1 MFHHFA
7 IYKDLNF
14 DISLN
19 YKSLSNKILKN
30 SFLNSQKNANF
41 FENNKTYKG
50 KTIKNNYIN
59 SSHNNSNSLNNLENS
74 NNDFIKNKKTKQSYV
89 FPLPKNYNKNM
100 LLKESFK
107 ASKSFYSK
115 NSYINKR
122 RNINFEDYFFSSYN
136 NNNLDYNISHTI
148 DGYKKIKILDFIIN
162 LFPFFYPCKK
172 FKKSL
177 SKNKINNLMDF
188 RKNIISEEAMFSLFY
203 IQTTF
208 DKVLNRE
215 KNNI

>member
-1 MFHHFA
+1 M
-7 IYKDLNF
+7 
-14 DISLN
+14 
-19 YKSLSNKILKN
+19 
-30 SFLNSQKNANF
+30 
-41 FENNKTYKG
+41 
-50 KTIKNNYIN
+50 
-59 SSHNNSNSLNNLENS
+59 NNLENS
-74 NNDFIKNKKTKQSYV
+74 NNNFIKNNKTKQSYV

-107 ASKSFYSK
+107 ESKSFYSK
-115 NSYINKR
+115 NSNIIKR
-122 RNINFEDYFFSSYN
+122 RNINFEDYFFSSCN
-136 NNNLDYNISHTI
+136 NNNLDYSISHTI